1 MKQHYH
7 IYSIIH
13 TCHTGQVR
21 QYGCGALQQGADDD
35 DCVKPVEEKY
45 IEKVKEAKNVTDGS
59 TTREIKVQVPASR
72 CSLLPQ
78 WAVYGFSL

>member
-1 MKQHYH
+1 M
-7 IYSIIH
+7 H

-21 QYGCGALQQGADDD
+21 QYRGGALQQGADDD
-35 DCVKPVEEKY
+35 DGVKPVQEVPVEEKY
-45 IEKVKEAKNVTDGS
+45 VEKVKEAKNVTDGS
-59 TTREIKVQVPASR
+59 TTREIKVQVPASM